1 METYFFAALCPEG
14 SFVLSEEESKHLVK
28 VRRHQLGD
36 RVRIANGLGLLAD
49 CELTEIRSSRATL
62 RVLHSTQHAWPE
74 PRIHLAVSPL
84 HHEDRW
90 EWLLEKAT
98 ELGVYRISPV
108 LCERTEHYRWKLPRY
123 SRILESAL
131 KQSLRTHLPILDQ
144 PMPLSQFQAESN
156 NVTYVA
162 HCDES
167 ADARTPRIPLDRV
180 DISRNTCL
188 MIGPEGDF
196 HPSEIQQLVDH
207 GALPLSLGAL
217 RLRTET
223 AVIAGLSRFLG
234 GSMQRAGATLLTV
247 LLTVLLTMPMYVLL
261 PLAFPLLISITPA
274 SAQSNNQRSNA
285 APVRAGHI
293 ALGRLKYQGG
303 GDWYAN
309 PTSIS
314 NLAKFCNAGLGTS
327 LSLQEEVADA
337 GSPDLFRFPWVHM
350 TGHGRVVFNEQEA
363 RNLRSYLTG
372 GGFLHVDD
380 NYGMDP
386 YVRSEFKKVFPEL
399 EWTRLPDN
407 HPVYLKPYP
416 MAAGLPKIHEHDG
429 RPAEGLGLLWQ
440 GRLVVYYSYQCDLGD
455 GWEDASV
462 HRDPETLRTT
472 ALQMGANLVRYA
484 FEQ

>member
-1 METYFFAALCPEG
+1 METYFFAGLSPEG
-14 SFVLSEEESKHLVK
+14 SFMLSEEESKHLIK
-28 VRRHQLGD
+28 VRRHQPGD
-36 RVRIANGLGLLAD
+36 RVRIANGLGLIAE
-49 CELTEIRSSRATL
+49 CELSELQSSQATL
-62 RVLHSTQHAWPE
+62 LILNSTQHSWPE

-144 PMPLSQFQAESN
+144 PMPLSQFQSESN
-156 NVTYVA
+156 AVTYIA
-162 HCDES
+162 HCNATAAED
-167 ADARTPRIPLDRV
+167 TPRIPLDLM
-180 DISRNTCL
+180 DTSRNTCL

-196 HPSEIQQLVDH
+196 HPLEIQSLVEA
-207 GALPLSLGAL
+207 GAIPLSLGPL

-223 AVIAGLSRFLG
+223 AVLTALSRFLRG
-234 GSMQRAGATLLTV
+234 NMARVRTV
-247 LLTVLLTMPMYVLL
+247 LLAILL
-261 PLAFPLLISITPA
+261 PLVLTCLGSIFPA
-274 SAQSNNQRSNA
+274 SAQNNSQRANA
-285 APVRAGHI
+285 APVRSGHI

-309 PTSIS
+309 PTSIP
-314 NLAKFCNAGLGTS
+314 NLARFCNSGLGTS
-327 LSLQEEVADA
+327 LSLQEEIADA
-337 GSPDLFRFPWVHM
+337 GSPDLFRFPWIHM

-363 RNLRSYLTG
+363 RNLRAYLTG

-386 YVRSEFKKVFPEL
+386 YVRSEFKKVFPDL

-429 RPAEGLGLLWQ
+429 RPAEGLGLVWQ
-440 GRLVVYYSYQCDLGD
+440 GRLVAYYSYQCDLGD
-455 GWEDASV
+455 GWEDTSV
-462 HRDPETLRTT
+462 HRDPEALRTT